1 MLESRIVYVHLNY
14 YRQDSTYGLTFKMAI
29 PIYSNKSPSLAALDI
44 ILSCTI
50 CQKPFPAIYAGDDE
64 LRGLRKSDGPHGDR
78 VTKLW
83 LTECCHLSCGN
94 HFEGGGKLSSNA
106 E

>member
-1 MLESRIVYVHLNY
+1 MLEPTIIYVHLNF
-14 YRQDSTYGLTFKMAI
+14 YRQDATYVLTLRMAI
-29 PIYSNKSPSLAALDI
+29 PIYSKKSSSLAALDI

-50 CQKPFPAIYAGDDE
+50 CQQPLPAIYADNDE
-64 LRGLRKSDGPHGDR
+64 LHGLRKSDGPHDDR

-83 LTECCHLSCGN
+83 LTECCHLSCGK

-106 E
+106 D

>member
-1 MLESRIVYVHLNY
+1 MLEPRIVYVYLNF
-14 YRQDSTYGLTFKMAI
+14 YRQDATYALTFRMAI
-29 PIYSNKSPSLAALDI
+29 PTYSKKSSSLAALDI

-50 CQKPFPAIYAGDDE
+50 CQQPFPAIYAADDE
-64 LRGLRKSDGPHGDR
+64 LRGLRKSDGPHDDR

-83 LTECCHLSCGN
+83 LTECCHLSCGK

-106 E
+106 D

>member
-1 MLESRIVYVHLNY
+1 MHINL
-14 YRQDSTYGLTFKMAI
+14 YRQDPTNGLTFRMAI
-29 PIYSNKSPSLAALDI
+29 PIYSKKSPSLAALDI

-50 CQKPFPAIYAGDDE
+50 CQQPFPAIYADDDG
-64 LRGLRKSDGPHGDR
+64 LRGLRKSDGPHDDR

-83 LTECCHLSCGN
+83 LTECCHLSCGK
-94 HFEGGGKLSSNA
+94 HFEGGGELSSNA